1 MADRDGGRDKAR
13 DDKNEPRIEDVIAE
27 AFSDVPE
34 SEWARVPTDLSRRLD
49 YYIHGID
56 RE

>member
-1 MADRDGGRDKAR
+1 MADRDGGRDKAGF
-13 DDKNEPRIEDVIAE
+13 DNNAPRIEDVISE

>member
-1 MADRDGGRDKAR
+1 MADRDGGRDKAGF
-13 DDKNEPRIEDVIAE
+13 DKKAPRIEDVISE
-27 AFSDVPE
+27 TFGDVPE